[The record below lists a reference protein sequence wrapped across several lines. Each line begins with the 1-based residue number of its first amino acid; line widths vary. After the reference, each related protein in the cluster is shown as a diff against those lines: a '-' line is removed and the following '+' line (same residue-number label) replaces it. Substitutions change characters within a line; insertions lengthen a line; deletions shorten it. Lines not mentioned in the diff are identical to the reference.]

1 MEDSIYKISNQLIT
15 NTHVIGIIID
25 CGYFSDAGQ
34 SVLNAEKVIELCV
47 ISKEIGNQKT
57 MYMDNGYLIN
67 IHWYSQDIFSELV
80 KESPIQVHNKKI
92 LFDRTGYLRKIIM
105 NSDPTLETK

>member
-1 MEDSIYKISNQLIT
+1 MEDSIYKICNQLIT

-25 CGYFSDAGQ
+25 CGYFPEAEH
-34 SVLNAEKVIELCV
+34 SVLNIDKVIELCV

-67 IHWYSQDIFSELV
+67 IHWYSQDVFTEMV
-80 KESPIQVHNKKI
+80 KECPTQLENKKI
-92 LFDRTGYLRKIIM
+92 LFDRTGFLKRTIT
-105 NSDPTLETK
+105 NTTLETT